1 MKMMNDNRSIQIN
14 NMVSIVKLSSLML
27 TSTIFFLYFY
37 NLKKVYL
44 YVFYAQIASTF
55 LFVSILILFFIYFV
69 WSFSANNKYNKKNL
83 RYGSWIE
90 NFIFI
95 VIFFSAIYITGGYE
109 SPYKILF
116 LFIICSVTIEEG
128 LKTGL
133 TIASIS
139 SCLILFLD
147 LISGSNQEVNT
158 YFQNDIILSGIFML
172 TAWILGYY
180 VKVEGEHIKELEK
193 LVNLD
198 ALTGLY
204 NHRCFQEK
212 LKQTILLSEKINKSV
227 SMIFFDIDY
236 FKHYNDLNGH
246 QKGDEV
252 LKTIGEI
259 VKANIRDDD
268 FAARYG
274 GEEFAIILPETNEE
288 EAIKIANKIREAVE
302 KESFYGEENQ
312 PNKVLTISAGVSVFP
327 DRAKDEV
334 QLLKSADDALY
345 RAKFFNKNRV
355 ERYKSIL
362 EELEKDIEDKDIEVV
377 SSVKTLISVIN
388 AKDRYTYGHSER
400 VVLYSR
406 LMANKLNL
414 SKKDKENLIYGA
426 YMHDIGKINIPKEV
440 LMKKM
445 PLTNEEWEMLKQ
457 HPENGV
463 EIIKT
468 IDSLSGAMP
477 IILHHHERYD
487 GKGYPYGL
495 KGEEIPFLARILCIV
510 DSFDAMTS
518 NRPYN
523 KRKTY
528 EEAIEELKRCSGA
541 QFDPELSN
549 AFIEVIKE
557 NSEKFDSLM

>member
-1 MKMMNDNRSIQIN
+1 MKMIKDNRTIQIN
-14 NMVSIVKLSSLML
+14 NIVSIVKLSSLML
-27 TSTIFFLYFY
+27 TSIIFFWYIFDGKNVNLGLFY
-37 NLKKVYL
+37 T
-44 YVFYAQIASTF
+44 QTT
-55 LFVSILILFFIYFV
+55 SILIYVTGLGLFLIYFL
-69 WSFSANNKYNKKNL
+69 WTFSIKKFSKRDLKYGN
-83 RYGSWIE
+83 WIE
-90 NFIFI
+90 KVIFI
-95 VIFFSAIYITGGYE
+95 AIFFYAINVTGGYQ

-172 TAWILGYY
+172 TAWTLGFY
-180 VKVEGEHIKELEK
+180 VKIEGEHIKKLEE
-193 LVNLD
+193 LVNFD

-204 NHRCFQEK
+204 NHKSFQER
-212 LKQTILLSEKINKSV
+212 LKEEVFLSEKVQKPV

>member
-1 MKMMNDNRSIQIN
+1 MNEREKRIYDI
-14 NMVSIVKLSSLML
+14 VSTVKIVSLLL
-27 TSTIFFLYFY
+27 TSIIFFQHAFY
-37 NLKKVYL
+37 EDKINEVN
-44 YVFYAQIASTF
+44 
-55 LFVSILILFFIYFV
+55 ILIKSFSVTTAGLIFLLVYFLWTFSIDKRLVMRNRKYGNWIEYFV
-69 WSFSANNKYNKKNL
+69 
-83 RYGSWIE
+83 
-90 NFIFI
+90 FIA
-95 VIFFSAIYITGGYE
+95 IFFVALLASEGYE

-116 LFIICSVTIEEG
+116 LFIICTATIESG
-128 LKTGL
+128 LKAGL
-133 TIASIS
+133 TTAGIS
-139 SCLILFLD
+139 SALIIFLD
-147 LISGSNQEVNT
+147 LISLSNERVNM
-158 YFQNDIILSGIFML
+158 YFQNDLILVGIFML
-172 TAWILGYY
+172 TAWTLGFY
-180 VKVEGEHIKELEK
+180 VKIEGEHIKKLEE
-193 LVNLD
+193 LVNFD

-204 NHRCFQEK
+204 NHKSFQER
-212 LKQTILLSEKINKSV
+212 LKEEVFLSEKVQKPV

-259 VKANIRDDD
+259 VKRNVRKED

-288 EAIKIANKIREAVE
+288 EALRIADKIREAVE

-406 LMANKLNL
+406 LMADKLNL
-414 SKKDKENLIYGA
+414 SKEDKENLIYGA

-463 EIIKT
+463 EIIKN
-468 IDSLSGAMP
+468 IDSLSGAIP
-477 IILHHHERYD
+477 IILHHHERYN

-495 KGEEIPFLARILCIV
+495 KAEEIPYLARILSVV

-528 EEAIEELKRCSGA
+528 EEAIEELKKCSGT
-541 QFDPELSN
+541 QFDPEISQ

-557 NSEKFDSLM
+557 NSNKFDNLM

>member
-109 SPYKILF
+109 SPYKMLF
-116 LFIICSVTIEEG
+116 LFIICSATIEEG

-147 LISGSNQEVNT
+147 LVSISNEKVNI
-158 YFQNDIILSGIFML
+158 YFQNDLILVGIFML
-172 TAWILGYY
+172 TAWILGFY
-180 VKVEGEHIKELEK
+180 VKVEGEHIKQLEE

-204 NHRCFQEK
+204 NHRSFQEK
-212 LKQTILLSEKINKSV
+212 LKQTILLSEKTKKPV

-246 QKGDEV
+246 QNGDEV

-362 EELEKDIEDKDIEVV
+362 EELEKDIEDKDMELV

-528 EEAIEELKRCSGA
+528 EEAIEKLKRCSGA

>member
-1 MKMMNDNRSIQIN
+1 
-14 NMVSIVKLSSLML
+14 ML
-27 TSTIFFLYFY
+27 TSIIFFWYIFDGKNVNLGLFY
-37 NLKKVYL
+37 T
-44 YVFYAQIASTF
+44 QTT
-55 LFVSILILFFIYFV
+55 SILIYVTGLGLFLIYFL
-69 WSFSANNKYNKKNL
+69 WTFSIKKFSKRDLKYGN
-83 RYGSWIE
+83 WIE
-90 NFIFI
+90 NVIFI
-95 VIFFSAIYITGGYE
+95 AIFFYAINVTGGYQ

-158 YFQNDIILSGIFML
+158 YFQNDIILSVIFLL
-172 TAWILGYY
+172 TAWILGFY
-180 VKVEGEHIKELEK
+180 VKVEGEHIKQLEELI
-193 LVNLD
+193 NLD

-204 NHRCFQEK
+204 NHRSFQEK
-212 LKQTILLSEKINKSV
+212 LKKTILLSKKTKKPV

-362 EELEKDIEDKDIEVV
+362 EELEKDIEDKDIELV

>member
-1 MKMMNDNRSIQIN
+1 MKMIDDNRIIQIN
-14 NMVSIVKLSSLML
+14 NMVSIVKLFSLML
-27 TSTIFFLYFY
+27 TSIIFFWYIFDGESVNLQIFY
-37 NLKKVYL
+37 RET
-44 YVFYAQIASTF
+44 A
-55 LFVSILILFFIYFV
+55 SILIFVIGLILFLIYFM
-69 WSFSANNKYNKKNL
+69 WLFSKNKKFSKKNL
-83 RYGSWIE
+83 KHGSRIE
-90 NFIFI
+90 NLVFIS
-95 VIFFSAIYITGGYE
+95 IFLYAINLTGGYE
-109 SPYKILF
+109 SPYKMLF
-116 LFIICSVTIEEG
+116 LFIICSATIEEG

-147 LISGSNQEVNT
+147 LVSISNEKVNI
-158 YFQNDIILSGIFML
+158 YFQNDLILVGIFML
-172 TAWILGYY
+172 TAWILGFY
-180 VKVEGEHIKELEK
+180 VKVEGEHIKQLEE

-204 NHRCFQEK
+204 NHRSFQEK
-212 LKQTILLSEKINKSV
+212 LKKTILLSEKTKKPV

-252 LKTIGEI
+252 LKIIGKI

-362 EELEKDIEDKDIEVV
+362 EELEKDIEDKDIEAV

-495 KGEEIPFLARILCIV
+495 KGEEIPFLARILCVV

>member
-1 MKMMNDNRSIQIN
+1 MIKDNRTIQIN
-14 NMVSIVKLSSLML
+14 NIVSIVKLSSLML
-27 TSTIFFLYFY
+27 TSIIFFWYIFDGKNVNLGLFY
-37 NLKKVYL
+37 T
-44 YVFYAQIASTF
+44 QTT
-55 LFVSILILFFIYFV
+55 SILIYVTGLGLFLIYFL
-69 WSFSANNKYNKKNL
+69 WTFSIKKFSKRDLKYGN
-83 RYGSWIE
+83 WIE
-90 NFIFI
+90 KVIFI
-95 VIFFSAIYITGGYE
+95 AIFFYAINVTGGYQ

-172 TAWILGYY
+172 TAWTLGFY
-180 VKVEGEHIKELEK
+180 VKIEGEHIKKLEE
-193 LVNLD
+193 LVNFD

-204 NHRCFQEK
+204 NHKSFQER
-212 LKQTILLSEKINKSV
+212 LKEEVFLSEKVQKPV

>member
-1 MKMMNDNRSIQIN
+1 MNEREKRIYDI
-14 NMVSIVKLSSLML
+14 VSTVKIVSLLL
-27 TSTIFFLYFY
+27 TSIIFFQHAFY
-37 NLKKVYL
+37 EDKINEVN
-44 YVFYAQIASTF
+44 
-55 LFVSILILFFIYFV
+55 ILIKSFSVTTAGLIFLLVYFLWTFSIDKRLVMRNRKYGNWIEYFV
-69 WSFSANNKYNKKNL
+69 
-83 RYGSWIE
+83 
-90 NFIFI
+90 FIA
-95 VIFFSAIYITGGYE
+95 IFFVALLASEGYE

-116 LFIICSVTIEEG
+116 LFIICTATIESG
-128 LKTGL
+128 LKAGL
-133 TIASIS
+133 TTAGIS
-139 SCLILFLD
+139 SALIIFLD
-147 LISGSNQEVNT
+147 LISLANERVNM
-158 YFQNDIILSGIFML
+158 YFQNDLILVGIFML
-172 TAWILGYY
+172 TAWTLGFY
-180 VKVEGEHIKELEK
+180 VKIEGEHIKKLEE
-193 LVNLD
+193 LVNFD

-204 NHRCFQEK
+204 NHKSFQER
-212 LKQTILLSEKINKSV
+212 LKEEVFLSEKVQKPV

-252 LKTIGEI
+252 LKIIGKI

>member
-252 LKTIGEI
+252 LKIIGKI

>member
-1 MKMMNDNRSIQIN
+1 MKMIKDNRIIQIN
-14 NMVSIVKLSSLML
+14 NIVSIVKLSSLML
-27 TSTIFFLYFY
+27 TSIIFFWYIFDGKNVNLGLFY
-37 NLKKVYL
+37 T
-44 YVFYAQIASTF
+44 QTT
-55 LFVSILILFFIYFV
+55 SILIYVTGLGLFLIYFL
-69 WSFSANNKYNKKNL
+69 WTFSIKKFSKRDLKYGN
-83 RYGSWIE
+83 WIE
-90 NFIFI
+90 NVIFI
-95 VIFFSAIYITGGYE
+95 AIFFYAINVTGGYQ

-158 YFQNDIILSGIFML
+158 YFQNDIILSGIFLL
-172 TAWILGYY
+172 TAWILGFY
-180 VKVEGEHIKELEK
+180 VKVEGEHIKQLEELI
-193 LVNLD
+193 NLD

-204 NHRCFQEK
+204 NHRSFQEK
-212 LKQTILLSEKINKSV
+212 LKKTILLSKKTKKPV

-288 EAIKIANKIREAVE
+288 DAIKIANKIRETVE

-362 EELEKDIEDKDIEVV
+362 EELEKDIEDKDIELV

>member
-1 MKMMNDNRSIQIN
+1 MNEREKRIYDI
-14 NMVSIVKLSSLML
+14 VSTVKIVSLLL
-27 TSTIFFLYFY
+27 TSIIFFQYTFY
-37 NLKKVYL
+37 EDKINEVN
-44 YVFYAQIASTF
+44 
-55 LFVSILILFFIYFV
+55 ILIKTVSVFIAGLIFLLVYFLWTFSIDKRLVMRNRKYGNWIEYFVFIAIFFIALLA
-69 WSFSANNKYNKKNL
+69 S
-83 RYGSWIE
+83 E
-90 NFIFI
+90 
-95 VIFFSAIYITGGYE
+95 GYE

-116 LFIICSVTIEEG
+116 LFIICTATIESG
-128 LKTGL
+128 LKAGL
-133 TIASIS
+133 TTAGIS
-139 SCLILFLD
+139 SALIIFLD
-147 LISGSNQEVNT
+147 LISLANERVNM
-158 YFQNDIILSGIFML
+158 YFQNDLILVGIFML
-172 TAWILGYY
+172 TAWILGFY
-180 VKVEGEHIKELEK
+180 VKIEGEHIKQLEK
-193 LVNLD
+193 LVNFD

-204 NHRCFQEK
+204 NHKSFQER
-212 LKQTILLSEKINKSV
+212 LKEEVFLSEKVQKPV

-259 VKANIRDDD
+259 VKRNVRKED

-288 EAIKIANKIREAVE
+288 EALRIADKIREAVE

-327 DRAKDEV
+327 DNAKDEV

-362 EELEKDIEDKDIEVV
+362 EELEKDIEDKDVELV

-406 LMANKLNL
+406 LMADKLNL
-414 SKKDKENLIYGA
+414 SKEDKENLIYGA

-463 EIIKT
+463 EIIKN
-468 IDSLSGAMP
+468 IDSLSGAIP
-477 IILHHHERYD
+477 IILHHHERYN

-495 KGEEIPFLARILCIV
+495 KAEEIPYLARILSVV

-528 EEAIEELKRCSGA
+528 EEAIEELKKCSGT
-541 QFDPELSN
+541 QFDPEISQ

-557 NSEKFDSLM
+557 NSNKFDNLM

>member
-1 MKMMNDNRSIQIN
+1 MKMIKDNRIIQIN
-14 NMVSIVKLSSLML
+14 NIVSIVKLSSLML
-27 TSTIFFLYFY
+27 TSIIFFWYIFDGKNVNLGLFY
-37 NLKKVYL
+37 T
-44 YVFYAQIASTF
+44 QTT
-55 LFVSILILFFIYFV
+55 SILIYVTGLGLFLIYFL
-69 WSFSANNKYNKKNL
+69 WTFSIKKFSKRDLKYGN
-83 RYGSWIE
+83 WIE
-90 NFIFI
+90 NVIFI
-95 VIFFSAIYITGGYE
+95 AIFFYAINVTGGYQ

-158 YFQNDIILSGIFML
+158 YFQNDIILSGIFLL
-172 TAWILGYY
+172 TAWILGFY
-180 VKVEGEHIKELEK
+180 VKVEGEHIKQLEELI
-193 LVNLD
+193 NLD

-204 NHRCFQEK
+204 NHRSFQEK
-212 LKQTILLSEKINKSV
+212 LKKTILLSKKTKKPV

-288 EAIKIANKIREAVE
+288 DAIKIANKIRETVE

-362 EELEKDIEDKDIEVV
+362 EELEKDIEDKDIELV

-495 KGEEIPFLARILCIV
+495 KGEEIPFLARILCVV